1 MVGAL
6 AGAVVAITGASGGI
20 GRGIAESFAAAGAR
34 LVLHHRTHRCE
45 PVGVPGEQHPVAQV
59 AVEAELTDPQ
69 APDRIIAAAV
79 EAFGRLDVLINNAGL
94 QPLTELATVT
104 ETEWQAMMAVNVE
117 SVHRLTRAFAAHR
130 ASLQPPAG
138 GWAAPERPSP
148 DGPPPGGAVVNIAS
162 IEGHEPAPMHGV
174 YATSKAAL
182 RMYTRAAAQEF
193 GALGLRVNTVS
204 PGLIDRPGLAA
215 DWPDGVARYRAAAPL
230 GRLGQPRDVGEAC
243 VFLASPRAGW
253 ITGAELVVDGG
264 VRARPT
270 W

>member
-1 MVGAL
+1 MGEL
-6 AGAVVAITGASGGI
+6 TGAVVAITGATGGL
-20 GRGIAESFAAAGAR
+20 GRGIAAAFADAGAR
-34 LVLHHRTHRCE
+34 LVLPYRARPPE
-45 PVGVPGEQHPVAQV
+45 PVSA
-59 AVEAELTDPQ
+59 AVEQVTVQVDLTDVD
-69 APDRIIAAAV
+69 APDRIIGAAV
-79 EAFGRLDVLINNAGL
+79 DAFGRLDVLINNAGL
-94 QPLTELATVT
+94 QPLAALAGVT
-104 ETEWQAMMAVNVE
+104 DDEWRSMMAVNVE
-117 SVHRLTRAFAAHR
+117 AVHRLTRAFAAHR
-130 ASLQPPAG
+130 AALGGEDAG
-138 GWAAPERPSP
+138 GVEPGGAE
-148 DGPPPGGAVVNIAS
+148 PGGAVVNIAS

-193 GALGLRVNTVS
+193 GRLGLRVNTVS